1 MMEQSLIAGSVKL
14 FEYGGLVTV
23 LSLLAGWQA
32 FMIYTLYKRNQ
43 TLGDMMH
50 QALLAGAMAM
60 EKLTSAIRKEL

>member
-1 MMEQSLIAGSVKL
+1 MEQSLIAGSAKL
-14 FEYGGLVTV
+14 FEYGGLVVV
-23 LSLLAGWQA
+23 LTLMNGLQSWA
-32 FMIYTLYKRNQ
+32 IYTLYMRNQ